1 VDADAAVRLP
11 GALLYSILVEEF
23 AQRCVALGRF
33 PGIWM
38 CDADFV
44 FDLI

>member
-1 VDADAAVRLP
+1 MWMRQCGCLE
-11 GALLYSILVEEF
+11 LYYTDSILVEEF